1 VALALTIPGEV
12 DGQDL
17 HSVHPEP
24 DGVTFQITFGYND
37 TAQRL
42 MLALQRGEKFELLVL
57 TTDAGILALD
67 GVYVTSASVAGGEQP
82 EFYGSL
88 QAEAVRFF

>member
-12 DGQDL
+12 DGQEL

-24 DGVTFQITFGYND
+24 DGVTFQITFDYND

-42 MLALQRGEKFELLVL
+42 MLALQRGERFELLVL
-57 TTDAGILALD
+57 TTHSAILALEE
-67 GVYVTSASVAGGEQP
+67 VYVTSASFAGGEQQ
-82 EFYGSL
+82 EFLASL
-88 QAEAVRFF
+88 QAATVRLF